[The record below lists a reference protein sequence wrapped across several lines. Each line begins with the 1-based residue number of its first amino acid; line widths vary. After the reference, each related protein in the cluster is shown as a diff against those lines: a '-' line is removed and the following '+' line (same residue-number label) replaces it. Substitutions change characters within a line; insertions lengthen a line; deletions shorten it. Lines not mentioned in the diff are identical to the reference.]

1 MKLNRN
7 DLKKLMYDF
16 NGLSN
21 RLLQANYV
29 DYIFVLKKYLKYL
42 YDTEIIADY
51 IKDCGKCEQI
61 MEDEFKAVQGG
72 HGIFDL
78 GESDKEET
86 RNIVAILQYIV
97 DNNVDVVCN
106 LGYAYSNARNMQ
118 SILKDFNNRV
128 TFVLISHIEAYL
140 TKIGIDMGVDDKIE
154 YNITVENGQVNIAND
169 NSHINANNVVHFNNI
184 TEIEELLN
192 IIQKEAED
200 SSISKDDQESINN
213 YIEVLREETK
223 KEKPKKRFIKMAIDG
238 LKAIKGTVEF
248 SAAVAT
254 LVNIITQML

>member
-7 DLKKLMYDF
+7 DLRKIMYDF
-16 NGLSN
+16 NSLSN

-29 DYIFVLKKYLKYL
+29 DYIYVLKKYLKYL

-72 HGIFDL
+72 YGIFDL
-78 GESDKEET
+78 GESDEEET
-86 RNIVAILQYIV
+86 RNIVAILQYIIE
-97 DNNVDVVCN
+97 NNVDVVCN

-128 TFVLISHIEAYL
+128 TLVLINHIEAHL

-154 YNITVENGQVNIAND
+154 YNITIENGQVNIANE
-169 NSHINANNVVHFNNI
+169 NSHINATSTVQYNNLNK
-184 TEIEELLN
+184 IEDLLN
-192 IIQKEAED
+192 KIQTEAAKSNFSE
-200 SSISKDDQESINN
+200 DDQESLNN
-213 YIEVLREETK
+213 YIEVLREETR
-223 KEKPKKRFIKMAIDG
+223 KEIPKKGFVKTALVG
-238 LKAIKGTVEF
+238 LKSLKGTVEF
-248 SAAVAT
+248 GAAVAT
-254 LVNIITQML
+254 LVEFVTKLI